1 MYGVVGKGWRSSSEN
16 VWHLEADSVLED
28 DGLRQSY
35 SSSVWQG
42 NLSVLL
48 QMVMMGYFFSL
59 YIAYPS
65 GPVPKPVDGIFAFLC
80 LG

>member
-16 VWHLEADSVLED
+16 VWHLEADSVLGD

-48 QMVMMGYFFSL
+48 QMVMMGMETDGAC
-59 YIAYPS
+59 IAHPR
-65 GPVPKPVDGIFAFLC
+65 GTVLEQK
-80 LG
+80 